1 MKFRVGPML
10 GFKSF
15 RNAQIVLAGI
25 EVIQKLKKRQYGVP
39 RKFGTS
45 SLDLWGMCWQ
55 PRPNQAATEPIIVA
69 FTVFER
75 IVSYRE
81 ATGSLL

>member
-25 EVIQKLKKRQYGVP
+25 ELIQKLKKRQYGVP

-45 SLDLWGMCWQ
+45 SLDIWRYVL
-55 PRPNQAATEPIIVA
+55 AA
-69 FTVFER
+69 
-75 IVSYRE
+75 
-81 ATGSLL
+81 